1 MGMKD
6 RAAALAHLT
15 QAFQAGL
22 HAQQEK
28 PFVPRHLEQAITR
41 LARAMAEAAADGVSF
56 TVGPHGLQTEDGP
69 VGAPPLSEWLAAPLV
84 REGIKTIA
92 FRHGLTTEEALPFAS
107 AWIRTARGPLGTDGF
122 ATRVW
127 DQDEP
132 HVILTL
138 HPAMSVLDD
147 KHQREGEARFRTW
160 TTSATLAGSEV
171 VDLSDARI
179 VPLLQALDAT
189 DLVPE
194 TGRIDQDW
202 TVGLAPL
209 AKGLEAPRE
218 KAVEHLADALVH
230 TGDLA
235 KTQQEVNALAGIV
248 DRLVRSLGQ
257 EHRFAEA
264 VDAFKHAATESHAAA
279 GQAVAERF
287 KTSLTSPL
295 VMAWLIETLNN
306 AEAANDALNGVRHM
320 GLAAARSLLAAPS
333 LTPDG
338 KRRLNG
344 LIAELDGGAL
354 APVAAPQ
361 QGPGLDEV
369 PKLPVAEAV
378 AVLKKALLNPDAAV
392 RRRALE
398 LVRQQHAVQLAD
410 ALHHRI
416 KDPNPQVRLLAIH
429 HVAELEDPSALPA
442 LVAQLHR
449 SLGDDERKALHDALS
464 RIGGP
469 KAAEVLLDELQR
481 APAALKVDVVH
492 ALARVDHP
500 KVRAALEAE
509 ANRLL
514 APAALKAACREALAK
529 LKGGAR

>member
-28 PFVPRHLEQAITR
+28 PFVPRHLEQAIGR
-41 LARAMAEAAADGVSF
+41 LARAMAEAADDGITF
-56 TVGPHGLQTEDGP
+56 TVSAHGLQTEDGP
-69 VGAPPLSEWLAAPLV
+69 LATPPLSEQLAAPLL
-84 REGIKTIA
+84 REGVKTIA
-92 FRHGLTTEEALPFAS
+92 FRHGLKTEEALPFAA
-107 AWIRTARGPLGTDGF
+107 AWIRTARGPLGTEGF

-132 HVILTL
+132 HVVLTL
-138 HPAMSVLDD
+138 HPPMSVLDD

-160 TTSATLAGSEV
+160 TSAPTIAGFEV
-171 VDLSDARI
+171 VDLSDARL

-194 TGRIDQDW
+194 TGRVDDTW
-202 TVGLAPL
+202 KA
-209 AKGLEAPRE
+209 GLEVLQRGLQAPRD

-235 KTQQEVNALAGIV
+235 KTQQEVNALAGVV

-264 VDAFKHAATESHAAA
+264 VDAFKHAAHESHAAA

-295 VMAWLIETLNN
+295 VMAWLIESLND
-306 AEAANDALNGVRHM
+306 AEAAPDALNGLRHM
-320 GLAAARSLLAAPS
+320 GLGAARSLLTAPS
-333 LTPDG
+333 LGVEG

-344 LIAELDGGAL
+344 LIAELDGGGL
-354 APVAAPQ
+354 AAPATQ
-361 QGPGLDEV
+361 PDPGLDAV
-369 PKLPVAEAV
+369 PKLPVKDAV
-378 AVLKKALLNPDAAV
+378 GVLKKGLMNPDAAV
-392 RRRALE
+392 RRHALE
-398 LVRQQHAVQLAD
+398 LVKQEHAVLLAD

-416 KDPNPQVRLLAIH
+416 KDPNAQVRLLAIH

-449 SLGDDERKALHDALS
+449 SLGDEERKALHDALS

-469 KAAEVLLDELQR
+469 KAAEVLLEELHR
-481 APAALKVDVVH
+481 VPAALKVGVVH
-492 ALARVDHP
+492 ALARVDTP

-509 ANRLL
+509 ADRLL
-514 APAALKAACREALAK
+514 APPALKAACRDALTK

>member
-28 PFVPRHLEQAITR
+28 PFVPRHLELAITR
-41 LARAMAEAAADGVSF
+41 LARAMSEAAADGVAF
-56 TVGPHGLQTEDGP
+56 TVTAHGLQTEDGP
-69 VGAPPLSEWLAAPLV
+69 LGTPPLSELLAAPLM
-84 REGIKTIA
+84 REGVKTIS
-92 FRHGLTTEEALPFAS
+92 FRHGLTTEEALPFAA
-107 AWIRTARGPLGTDGF
+107 AWIRTARGPLGTEGF

-127 DQDEP
+127 DEDEP
-132 HVILTL
+132 HVVLTL
-138 HPAMSVLDD
+138 HPPVAVLDD

-160 TTSATLAGSEV
+160 TTSPTLAGADV
-171 VDLSDARI
+171 VDLSDPRI

-194 TGRIDQDW
+194 TGRVDTDW
-202 TVGLAPL
+202 AAGLEGL
-209 AKGLEAPRE
+209 QKGLEKARE

-235 KTQQEVNALAGIV
+235 KTPQEVNALASV
-248 DRLVRSLGQ
+248 ADRLVRSLGQ

-264 VDAFKHAATESHAAA
+264 VDAFKHAAHESHAAA

-306 AEAANDALNGVRHM
+306 AEAASDALNGLRHM
-320 GLAAARSLLAAPS
+320 GLGAARSLLTAPS
-333 LTPDG
+333 LSVEG

-354 APVAAPQ
+354 APPAQA

-369 PKLPVAEAV
+369 PKLALAEAV
-378 AVLKKALLNPDAAV
+378 AVLKKAMMNPDAAV

-398 LVRQQHAVQLAD
+398 LVQQQHAVQLAE

-416 KDPNPQVRLLAIH
+416 KDPNAQVRLLAIH

-442 LVAQLHR
+442 LIAQLHR

-469 KAAEVLLDELQR
+469 KAAEVLLEEFSR
-481 APAALKVDVVH
+481 APAAQKVEVVH

-509 ANRLL
+509 AERLL